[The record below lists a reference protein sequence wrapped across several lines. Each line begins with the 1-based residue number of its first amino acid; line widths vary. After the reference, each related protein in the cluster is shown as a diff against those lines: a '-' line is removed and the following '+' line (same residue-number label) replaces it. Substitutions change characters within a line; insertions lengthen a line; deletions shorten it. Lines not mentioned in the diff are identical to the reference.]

1 MVRPVCASQP
11 RPKKD
16 TMKHYKSY
24 NSRTGMDIE
33 YSEYKTG
40 FLPLEFSPLYCSSS
54 LALLLYFPALSF
66 HPVTGC

>member
-1 MVRPVCASQP
+1 
-11 RPKKD
+11 
-16 TMKHYKSY
+16 MKHYKSY